1 MSEKTRTRAMVIHCF
16 HSVLLTV
23 YTSIKTNLFTCLMSL
38 SLLTINYKM
47 TARAN
52 KTERDIGYFEWY
64 TYLACCIK
72 KGCRFSIRKQLATCK
87 LMYLGETLSCK
98 CVEPPKLTNIL
109 KGAAAYDDQ
118 L

>member
-1 MSEKTRTRAMVIHCF
+1 MVIHCF
-16 HSVLLTV
+16 QSFLLTV
-23 YTSIKTNLFTCLMSL
+23 YTSMMTSMLTCLMAL
-38 SLLTINYKM
+38 VFLTTNYKM

-64 TYLACCIK
+64 TYLACCIR

-109 KGAAAYDDQ
+109 KGTAANYDQNIMTD
-118 L
+118 